1 MTGNRAPSWRVGVD
15 TGGTFTDL
23 VAVGPDGATLL
34 RKVSSTP
41 SAPSQAVFEALG
53 RTGVATSDDLD
64 RFVLGTT
71 IATNAVIQRRG
82 APVVLLTTAGF
93 EDVLYIQRIDRPG
106 VYDLQWVKAVPY
118 AVRRMTVGVRERTT
132 AEGALL
138 HEVDE
143 PELARVVG
151 KVRALLAAEPS
162 ATVAVSFLF
171 SYLNDSNEAKLAVR
185 LRQEFPDTPISLSS
199 EVAPVWREY
208 ERSSTTVM
216 DAYVHRVIKAFAS
229 ELREG
234 LTDLG
239 IQDRTALMKSN
250 GGQVPLA
257 HAADRSVDMILSGL
271 AGGMIAGHFWAG
283 RVGTSRAVT
292 LDMGGTSADIG
303 VVIDGQLQ
311 FSGLFEVE
319 WGVPITLP
327 IIDVTTIGAGGSSIA
342 AIDYGG
348 LLRVG
353 PESAGADPGP
363 AAYGRGGDQ
372 PTVTDANIVLGRLDP
387 SSFLGG
393 ELPLD
398 PARAAVAVDTI
409 ATGLGLS
416 TEEAAEAIV
425 AVSVENMTG
434 AVRLVTVDRGHDY
447 REFDLIAFGGA
458 GPLHA
463 AQIADHLG
471 MARAVIPPA
480 PGLVSAF
487 GALIADERLDR
498 RVTLVRQLHRDDGR
512 IAETLNRLARSA
524 TDELAHQ
531 IGRQPSEITVHTSI
545 SCRYVGQNY
554 EQEVRT
560 YRGHVDKSFELAIPV
575 DPGDRAFARTVGE
588 GFHAAHEAAYG
599 YSLPDQAIETVY
611 LQATAVIP
619 GRPVPLRPYSGEG
632 ERRTRTVW
640 TRSLGAVDATVV
652 DRSALEPGEV
662 VAGPAVVVEPTSTT
676 WVPEGFVAAVDP
688 DLCLIL
694 TRAPAATAMA
704 NSRQADPGGADD

>member
-1 MTGNRAPSWRVGVD
+1 MTGNAVPGWRMGVD

-23 VAVGPDGATLL
+23 VAVGPGGETIL

-41 SAPSQAVFEALG
+41 SAPSRAVFEVLD
-53 RTGVATSDDLD
+53 RTGVCTSDDLD

-82 APVVLLTTAGF
+82 DPVILVTTAGF

-118 AVRRMTVGVRERTT
+118 ALRRMTLGVRERVT
-132 AEGALL
+132 AEGAFLR
-138 HEVDE
+138 EVDDA
-143 PELARVVG
+143 ELERMVG
-151 KVRALLAAEPS
+151 AVRELLAAEPLAAIAIS
-162 ATVAVSFLF
+162 LLF
-171 SYLNDSNEAKLAVR
+171 SYLNAANETKLAAR
-185 LRQEFPDTPISLSS
+185 LRQEFPHAPISLSS

-216 DAYVHRVIKAFAS
+216 DAYVHRVIRTFGR
-229 ELREG
+229 ELGVG
-234 LTDLG
+234 LAELG
-239 IQDRTALMKSN
+239 VQERAALIKSN

-257 HAADRSVDMILSGL
+257 HAAARSVDMILSGL

-292 LDMGGTSADIG
+292 LDMGGTSADVG

-342 AIDYGG
+342 TIDYGG

-372 PTVTDANIVLGRLDP
+372 PTITDANVVLGRLDP
-387 SSFLGG
+387 SFFLGG
-393 ELPLD
+393 ELTLD
-398 PARAAVAVDTI
+398 PARASAAVESI

-416 TEEAAEAIV
+416 IDDAAAAIV

-447 REFDLIAFGGA
+447 REFDLVAFGGA

-463 AQIADHLG
+463 AQIADNLG

-480 PGLVSAF
+480 PGLASAF

-498 RVTLVRQLHRDDGR
+498 RITLVRRLHRDDGR
-512 IAETLNRLARSA
+512 IAETLSRLARSA
-524 TDELAHQ
+524 ADELAGQ
-531 IGRQPSEITVHTSI
+531 IGRRSSEITVHTSV

-575 DPGDRAFARTVGE
+575 DPVDRSFARSVGA

-599 YSLPDQAIETVY
+599 YSLPDQEIETVY

-619 GRPVPLRPYSGEG
+619 GRPEPLRPYNGQG
-632 ERRTRTVW
+632 RRRTRTAW
-640 TRSLGAVDATVV
+640 TRSLGWVDAVLV
-652 DRSALEPGEV
+652 DRSALIPGEV
-662 VAGPAVVVEPTSTT
+662 VSGPAVIVEPTSTT
-676 WVPEGFVAAVDP
+676 WVPEEFVAAVDA
-688 DLCLIL
+688 DFCLLL
-694 TRAPAATAMA
+694 TRAAVPAPIPDAPGAH
-704 NSRQADPGGADD
+704 PGGTDD